1 MRSAR
6 PTSFLVV
13 FVLLLTIAV
22 AMTLA
27 GCGDETAT
35 PTPVLSAAVLPAAT
49 LPPIATSTP
58 PVPPTNTPPPA
69 PPTLHATSTPEFT
82 AIPAGERGYVPVL
95 CYHHIRAWL
104 PSDTEEERAYIVP
117 PGKLEA
123 ELKWLKENGYTSVTS
138 AQVYEYVKNGRPLP
152 SKPVMLSFD
161 DDDDNQFTNAR
172 PLLLKY
178 GFTATFF
185 IMTVTIDKENYMTAE
200 QLKQLDREGF
210 DLQPHTW
217 DHHIVTEY
225 KTDADFQRQL
235 VEPKQTLEDLL
246 GHPTPFFAYPFGIYD
261 AASAKKLEELG
272 YKGAFRLR
280 DVMDDAVAPEF
291 AIKRYIANAY
301 WTADQFANVVEG
313 GWE

>member
-1 MRSAR
+1 
-6 PTSFLVV
+6 
-13 FVLLLTIAV
+13 LLIGMV
-22 AMTLA
+22 LA
-27 GCGDETAT
+27 GCGDEPPTAT
-35 PTPVLSAAVLPAAT
+35 PIVPTAVLPPPPT
-49 LPPIATSTP
+49 ETPLLPPTETPPLSTP
-58 PVPPTNTPPPA
+58 TPQATTTPPFVPI
-69 PPTLHATSTPEFT
+69 PES
-82 AIPAGERGYVPVL
+82 ERGYVPVL
-95 CYHHIRAWL
+95 CYHHIRAWR
-104 PSDTEEERAYIVP
+104 PSDTEDDRAYIVP
-117 PGKLEA
+117 PAKLED

-152 SKPVMLSFD
+152 PKPIMLSFD

-172 PLLLKY
+172 PLLQKY

-185 IMTVTIDKENYMTAE
+185 IMTVTIDKENYMTAD
-200 QLKQLDREGF
+200 QLKQLDKEGF

-225 KTDADFQRQL
+225 KTDADWQRQL
-235 VEPKQTLEDLL
+235 VEPKKMLEDLL

-261 AASAKKLEELG
+261 APSAQKLEELG

-280 DVMDDAVAPEF
+280 DIMDDKVKPEF

-301 WTADQFANVVEG
+301 WTPDQFTTVVEG